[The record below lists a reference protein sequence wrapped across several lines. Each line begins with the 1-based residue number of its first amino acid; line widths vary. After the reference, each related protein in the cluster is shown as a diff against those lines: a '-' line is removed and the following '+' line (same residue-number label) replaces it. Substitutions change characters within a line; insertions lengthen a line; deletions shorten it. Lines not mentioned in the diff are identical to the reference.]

1 MEKKNYI
8 YIIYTK
14 KTIEKEYIINILKD
28 LGFKKI
34 NRQIEIK
41 DAILLNPN
49 TKKFLEVDIYPIIE
63 DKETKIIYIENIK
76 KQELIKY
83 IKEQIKLRS

>member
-28 LGFKKI
+28 LGFKEI
-34 NRQIEIK
+34 NRQIGIK

-49 TKKFLEVDIYPIIE
+49 TNKITELKKEY
-63 DKETKIIYIENIK
+63 K
-76 KQELIKY
+76 KQWTI
-83 IKEQIKLRS
+83 

>member
-34 NRQIEIK
+34 NRQIEDK

-49 TKKFLEVDIYPIIE
+49 TKNFLEVDIYPIIE